1 MGYIR
6 NKETDLLFEAM
17 LSLKSVDEFYRFF
30 EDVCTIKEIQSL
42 SQRFQVACELDAGKN
57 YLEVYQRTGV
67 STATISRVNKCL
79 HYGDGGYQ
87 IALQRLKEK
96 GVLKD
101 GTE

>member
-1 MGYIR
+1 MGYMR
-6 NKETDLLFEAM
+6 NQETDLLFEAM
-17 LSLKSVDEFYRFF
+17 LSLNSVDEFYRFF

-42 SQRFQVACELDAGKN
+42 SQRFLVACELDAGKN

-79 HYGDGGYQ
+79 QYGDGGYQ
-87 IALQRLKEK
+87 TALQRLKEK